1 MLLHGYKHSRFYSCS
16 LSLTSTERA
25 SDAQPEQRR
34 HHLQPQPGAPE
45 GDPVPSRQLHLRGQ
59 QRRRGR
65 GFESRRHH
73 HHV

>member
-1 MLLHGYKHSRFYSCS
+1 MPLQQKVTHSE
-16 LSLTSTERA
+16 LSKSNESFLERA

-45 GDPVPSRQLHLRGQ
+45 GDQVSSRKLHLRGQ
-59 QRRRGR
+59 QRGGGR
-65 GFESRRHH
+65 GFESRCHH